1 MDQYSFSI
9 FPNENFVD
17 LTIYQYGWEKCAP
30 LHSFGPAVRN
40 HYLFHL
46 VLAGHGTLCSAAS
59 DGVDH
64 EYHLSAGSGFLI
76 CPGQVNTYWADE
88 QDPWTYAWVEIDGIQ
103 AQKRFEQ
110 AGLDRDHPVY
120 KARTHQL
127 HQPVSQEITYIANHK
142 DRSAL
147 HLLGHLYLFLDA
159 LTQASASRR
168 EVRSQSQ
175 KGFYIQEA
183 LTYIAQN
190 YQRDI
195 TVEKIAEACN
205 LNRTYFGRMFKK
217 TIGHTPQEYLTRFR
231 MARAIDL
238 MRSTD
243 YPISRIAQMVGYPN
257 PLHFTKVFK
266 KEFGISPRAWRNAD
280 PQVQMNVSAL
290 VEEFSGK

>member
-1 MDQYSFSI
+1 M
-9 FPNENFVD
+9 
-17 LTIYQYGWEKCAP
+17 
-30 LHSFGPAVRN
+30 
-40 HYLFHL
+40 
-46 VLAGHGTLCSAAS
+46 
-59 DGVDH
+59 
-64 EYHLSAGSGFLI
+64 
-76 CPGQVNTYWADE
+76 
-88 QDPWTYAWVEIDGIQ
+88 EIDGLQ
-103 AQKRFEQ
+103 AQKRFEL

-120 KARTHQL
+120 KPRTHQL
-127 HQPVSQEITYIANHK
+127 HQPVAQEITYIANHK

-159 LTQASASRR
+159 LTQASSSRR

-217 TIGHTPQEYLTRFR
+217 TIGHTPQEYFTRFR

-243 YPISRIAQMVGYPN
+243 APISAIAQQVGYPN

-266 KEFGISPRAWRNAD
+266 KEFGMSPRAWRNAD
-280 PQVQMNVSAL
+280 PQVQKDAAGL

>member
-17 LTIYQYGWEKCAP
+17 LTIYQYGWERCAP
-30 LHSFGPAVRN
+30 LHSFGPAIRN

-46 VLAGHGTLCSAAS
+46 VLAGRGVLRSAGP
-59 DGVDH
+59 DGGDR
-64 EYHLSAGSGFLI
+64 EFRLGPGSGFLI

-103 AQKRFEQ
+103 AQKRFEL
-110 AGLDRDHPVY
+110 AGLDAEHPVY
-120 KARTHQL
+120 RPRNHRL
-127 HQPVSQEITYIANHK
+127 HQDVEHELTYIANHK

-159 LTQASASRR
+159 LAQASSTRR
-168 EVRSQSQ
+168 ELRSQSQ
-175 KGFYIQEA
+175 RGFYIQEA
-183 LTYIAQN
+183 VTYIAQN
-190 YQRDI
+190 YHRDI

-217 TIGHTPQEYLTRFR
+217 AIGHTPQEYLTRFR
-231 MARAIDL
+231 LARAIDL

-243 YPISRIAQMVGYPN
+243 YPISRIAQLVGYPN

-266 KEFGISPRAWRNAD
+266 KEYGMSPRAWRSSD
-280 PQVQMNVSAL
+280 PQVQKPSSSAS
-290 VEEFSGK
+290 ED